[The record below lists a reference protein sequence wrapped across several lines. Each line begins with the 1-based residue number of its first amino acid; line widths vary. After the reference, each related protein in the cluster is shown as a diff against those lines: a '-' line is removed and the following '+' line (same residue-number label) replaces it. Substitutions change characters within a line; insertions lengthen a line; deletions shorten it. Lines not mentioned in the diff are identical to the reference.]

1 MSIVSAIFQAIIQ
14 GLTEFLPVSSSG
26 HLSLYQHFTGNSG
39 EGALFF
45 SAVLHLGTL
54 VAVFIAF
61 RQTIWAMI
69 KELGVMCKDIVH
81 REFTLNNMNV
91 ERRLIVMIIISCFCL
106 APFVFIKSW
115 FEGIAEDK
123 SIFAEGLCFLYTA
136 AILLMSDRCAKGSK
150 TAAEIKP
157 KDAVT
162 VGLFQAVALLP
173 GVSRSGSTISAGLF
187 SGFTRETAV
196 KYSFIMGIP
205 VILASCLLE
214 VKDAVSS
221 GAEIAWGSCF
231 IGFVVS
237 AFVGLCAIKLVSWL
251 VKNDKF
257 KIFAYYTAILGVLVL
272 LISFIEL
279 CMGRPISFG
288 GN

>member
-61 RQTIWAMI
+61 RQTVWAMI

-81 REFTLNNMNV
+81 REFTLKNMNV
-91 ERRLIVMIIISCFCL
+91 ERRLIVMIILSCFCL

-205 VILASCLLE
+205 VIFASCLLE

-231 IGFVVS
+231 IGFVVA
-237 AFVGLCAIKLVSWL
+237 AFVGLCAIKLTPLYSEFWCCL
-251 VKNDKF
+251 SRLLS
-257 KIFAYYTAILGVLVL
+257 FAWAD
-272 LISFIEL
+272 
-279 CMGRPISFG
+279 R
-288 GN
+288 